1 MADATIAPEDLRL
14 LLGPRTRRGIRA
26 WLHDGIAAAVRD
38 GRLSAGVRLPS
49 SRAVAAGFGV
59 ARGPVS
65 EALELLT
72 AEGYL
77 ITRER
82 SGSSVAPSAASVR
95 PARREATV
103 RPPPS
108 PGTPD
113 PALFPWS
120 SWLRAMRSGSA
131 RLGPDDLGYGDPRGL
146 PALRERVAELLRLTR
161 GAVVEPDQVVI
172 ISGVAQGL
180 TLLATVLRARGAGPI
195 AVEDPGS
202 PGARDSLCGIGA
214 TVVGVPTDELGI
226 DIDRLADEA
235 GAVIVTPAHQYPLG
249 VPLDPDRRR
258 RLLDWA
264 AGRLVIE
271 DDYDADLRYDGRP
284 IGVLQAMAPDR
295 VVLLGSVSK
304 VLAPGMRLG
313 WLIPPPHLHAELVA
327 AKRNADL
334 GTSVFDQAAL
344 AEFLGSGE
352 YQRQVKR
359 LRQVYGER
367 RASLVAQLRE
377 RLAPDSFDP
386 DPGGYQAGLHLL
398 VPLPDATAEERA
410 LAFLADRGIAAQG
423 YRSCFFGTG
432 DPGII
437 LGIARPIAP
446 TLVSALAAA
455 VHGPTN
461 PRVVRTE

>member
-1 MADATIAPEDLRL
+1 MPETTIRPEDLQL

-26 WLHDGIAAAVRD
+26 WLHHGIAAAVRD

-49 SRAVAAGFGV
+49 SRALAAGFGV

-82 SGSSVAPSAASVR
+82 SGSSVAPSASTARPVR
-95 PARREATV
+95 QQSSV

-113 PALFPWS
+113 PALFPWP
-120 SWLRAMRSGSA
+120 SWLRAMRTGSA
-131 RLGPDDLGYGDPRGL
+131 RLGHDDLGYGDPRGL
-146 PALRERVAELLRLTR
+146 PALRERIAELIRLTR

-180 TLLATVLRARGAGPI
+180 TLLATVLRARGGGPI
-195 AVEDPGS
+195 ALEDPGS
-202 PGARDSLCGIGA
+202 PGARDSLRGIGA
-214 TVVGVPTDELGI
+214 EVIGVPTDDQGI
-226 DIDRLADEA
+226 DIDRIRGEA
-235 GAVIVTPAHQYPLG
+235 AAVIVTPAHQYPLG
-249 VPLDPDRRR
+249 VPMAPDRRR

-271 DDYDADLRYDGRP
+271 DDYDADLRYDGQP

-313 WLIPPPHLHAELVA
+313 WLVPPPHLHAELVA

-344 AEFLGSGE
+344 AEFIGNGE

-367 RASLVAQLRE
+367 RSSLVALLRE
-377 RLAPDSFDP
+377 RLAGDRFDP

-398 VPLPDATAEERA
+398 VPLPDGAAEERA
-410 LAFLADRGIAAQG
+410 LTFLAGRGIAAQG
-423 YRSCFFGTG
+423 YRSCSFGDG
-432 DPGII
+432 EPGII
-437 LGIARPIAP
+437 LGIARPIGP
-446 TLVSALAAA
+446 ELVSDLAAA
-455 VHGPTN
+455 I
-461 PRVVRTE
+461 R

>member
-1 MADATIAPEDLRL
+1 MSEASIEPEDLQL

-26 WLHDGIAAAVRD
+26 WLHHGIAAAVRD
-38 GRLSAGVRLPS
+38 GRLPAGVRLPS
-49 SRAVAAGFGV
+49 SRAIAAGLGV

-82 SGSSVAPSAASVR
+82 SGSSVASSASAVRSARPSVS
-95 PARREATV
+95 V

-113 PALFPWS
+113 PALFPWPA
-120 SWLRAMRSGSA
+120 WLRAMRTGSA

-146 PALRERVAELLRLTR
+146 PELRERIAELLRLTR

-180 TLLATVLRARGAGPI
+180 TLLATVLRAHGSGPI
-195 AVEDPGS
+195 ALEDPGS
-202 PGARDSLCGIGA
+202 PGARDSLRGIGA
-214 TVVGVPTDELGI
+214 EVIGVPTDDQGI
-226 DIDRLADEA
+226 DIDRIPGPAA
-235 GAVIVTPAHQYPLG
+235 AAIVTPAHQYPLG
-249 VPLDPDRRR
+249 VPMAPDRRR

-264 AGRLVIE
+264 AGGPLVIE
-271 DDYDADLRYDGRP
+271 DDYDADLRYDGLP

-313 WLIPPPHLHAELVA
+313 WLVPPAHLHAELVA

-344 AEFLGSGE
+344 AEFIGTGD

-359 LRQVYGER
+359 VRQLYGER
-367 RASLVAQLRE
+367 RAGLIAELQD
-377 RLAPDSFDP
+377 RLDLPDTFDLS
-386 DPGGYQAGLHLL
+386 PGGYEAGLHLL
-398 VPLPDATAEERA
+398 VPLSDDAAEIRA
-410 LAFLADRGIAAQG
+410 LAFLSGHGIAAQS
-423 YRSCFFGTG
+423 YRSCFFEAGE
-432 DPGII
+432 PGVI
-437 LGIARPIAP
+437 LGIARPIGSD
-446 TLVSALAAA
+446 LVAGLAAA
-455 VHGPTN
+455 VRG
-461 PRVVRTE
+461 RS

>member
-1 MADATIAPEDLRL
+1 MSETTIQPEDLQL

-26 WLHDGIAAAVRD
+26 WLHHGVAAAVRD

-49 SRAVAAGFGV
+49 SRALATGLGV

-82 SGSSVAPSAASVR
+82 SGSSVAPSASTIRPVRQEAS
-95 PARREATV
+95 V

-113 PALFPWS
+113 PALFPWPA
-120 SWLRAMRSGSA
+120 WLRAMRAGSS

-146 PALRERVAELLRLTR
+146 PELRERVAELLRLTR

-180 TLLATVLRARGAGPI
+180 TLLATVLRARAAGPI
-195 AVEDPGS
+195 ALEDPGS
-202 PGARDSLCGIGA
+202 PGARDSLRGIGA
-214 TVVGVPTDELGI
+214 EVIGVPTDEQGI
-226 DIDRLADEA
+226 DIDRISGEA
-235 GAVIVTPAHQYPLG
+235 AAVIVTPAHQYPLG
-249 VPLDPDRRR
+249 VPMAPDRRR

-271 DDYDADLRYDGRP
+271 DDYDADLRYDGLP

-295 VVLLGSVSK
+295 VVLLGSISK

-313 WLIPPPHLHAELVA
+313 WLVPPPHLHAELVA

-344 AEFLGSGE
+344 AEFIGTGD

-359 LRQVYGER
+359 VRQLYGER
-367 RASLVAQLRE
+367 RARLVEALQD
-377 RLAPDSFDP
+377 RLDLPASELT
-386 DPGGYQAGLHLL
+386 PGGYEAGLHLL
-398 VPLPDATAEERA
+398 VRLPDPAAETRA
-410 LAFLADRGIAAQG
+410 LDFLAGHGIATQG
-423 YRSCFFGTG
+423 YRSCFFGAG
-432 DPGII
+432 EPGVI
-437 LGIARPIAP
+437 LGIARPIGP
-446 TLVSALAAA
+446 ELVAGLAAA
-455 VHGPTN
+455 I
-461 PRVVRTE
+461 R